1 MLNKD
6 QYNQDEYNDYYA
18 QETKGAEISATRE
31 ESNGAKIGIIIALLL
46 ALGGGG
52 FFAWKS
58 MNKDQGDNSTLAST
72 QNSAINEPAT
82 TPESTPQAKETDTP
96 EATSSEEETAK
107 AVVQSIA
114 SSQESKGIGQMSPE
128 DMAKIVQMVTQQMRA
143 QQAQQQESISQ
154 SEPEDPN
161 SLEASLQNAEVDSLT
176 SATITPEKI
185 SSNDNQKQATTT
197 EKPNTYNKVVVSSS
211 SSAIDDL
218 SKLSDEISN
227 VINEEESTTTTNSD
241 YTKSLKN
248 EVETRAKE
256 MRYVTVKKGDTLG
269 KIAQRIY
276 GNVMDYKKIYEAN
289 PDILRRADKIYIG
302 QRLRVPE

>member
-72 QNSAINEPAT
+72 QNSAINKPST
-82 TPESTPQAKETDTP
+82 TAVESTPQAKETETQ

-143 QQAQQQESISQ
+143 QQAQHQESISQ

-176 SATITPEKI
+176 SATPEKI